1 MANPAKMIRSD
12 GTRVVTPR
20 HPSWKS
26 EIYGLYLTLR
36 TDPWIV
42 LLFPMFFASNWFY
55 TWRKLKYYFPHH
67 FAANTGTEF
76 NDYNGAIFT
85 IRARA
90 LNNLIYWLSQIV
102 GSVSIGFLLDQ
113 RGLSR
118 RFRAFT
124 GWSILIAMVFVVH
137 TWAFFYQKC
146 VAFLLVSASTQR
158 H

>member
-1 MANPAKMIRSD
+1 MANPVKMIRSD

-26 EIYGLYLTLR
+26 ELYGLYLTLR

-55 TWRKLKYYFPHH
+55 TWRKHMLMFSAHCT
-67 FAANTGTEF
+67 ADSRAEF
-76 NDYNGAIFT
+76 NDYNGALFT

-118 RFRAFT
+118 RFRAFS
-124 GWSILIAMVFVVH
+124 GWAVLIIMVFVVH
-137 TWAFFYQKC
+137 TWAYFYQKW
-146 VAFLLVSASTQR
+146 VELSSL
-158 H
+158 